1 MHPLLADAVVTSMF
15 TLAALRYRD
24 TLAADGGPI
33 ESVTQGEFN
42 VFGVR
47 GYAANATLC
56 AEYRLNLAAY
66 EVFGNASGSGT
77 DRSPL
82 VARFKAISEAMERW
96 AHWTLHRAPEA
107 ARYGFDV
114 DPSSTGMAA
123 FPGLFA
129 RQARG
134 AALMEA
140 AERFNLLHWWEERLD
155 VRPVSAPWPDVEAW
169 VFDSEAPGT
178 TVLLHRLTARGHH
191 SYGHAAAATFA
202 AACRHAAAEMQR
214 HENVLDNYT
223 RKHGALK
230 MRDDMH
236 PMEQRSLYFA
246 TEEGHAVFRARLAR
260 RAEGPRA
267 RPQLVFDGEV
277 PGPWSRYAD
286 VWRVL
291 FAPPSLRFLERKRDY
306 LFW

>member
-1 MHPLLADAVVTSMF
+1 MINV
-15 TLAALRYRD
+15 AALRYRCA
-24 TLAADGGPI
+24 LASDGGPV
-33 ESVTQGEFN
+33 ESINYREFSVLGEQHF
-42 VFGVR
+42 
-47 GYAANATLC
+47 AANATLS
-56 AEYRLNLAAY
+56 AQILPIRRSKHIYSK
-66 EVFGNASGSGT
+66 ASGSGT

-96 AHWTLHRAPEA
+96 AHWTMHRAPEA
-107 ARYGFDV
+107 ARYGFDI

-129 RQARG
+129 RQARS

-140 AERFNLLHWWEERLD
+140 AERFNLLHWWEGRLD
-155 VRPVSAPWPDVEAW
+155 VRPVAAPWPDVEAW
-169 VFDSEAPGT
+169 VFDSEAPGM
-178 TVLLHRLTARGHH
+178 TVLLHRRTERGHH
-191 SYGHAAAATFA
+191 SYGHAAAATLD

-214 HENVLDNYT
+214 HENVLNIYLE
-223 RKHGALK
+223 KHGALTI
-230 MRDDMH
+230 RPDMH
-236 PMEQRSLYFA
+236 AMEQRSLYFA

-267 RPQLVFDGEV
+267 RPRLVFDGEV